1 MGYFKDITDILSKK
15 YPNRKVFVISD
26 QHFDHRNIIKY
37 TRNELFDSSDIDTS
51 VKLMN
56 DYIIENHNKV
66 VGNDDIVIMLGDF
79 SFKNGIDRLSE
90 LTSKLN
96 GHKYLIMGNHDYLE
110 KPDFYLKAGFED
122 VFFFPVKFNDD
133 YFSHYP
139 LNASIESWN
148 RPNTVLY
155 NYLCNEFKKNNYG
168 INYHGHQHSFIDNG
182 TREKNVACELIDYK
196 PVFVG
201 MTKSSSE
208 LNIIDKPFLDD
219 EFFDIIHEIM
229 SRFNN
234 YQENDLITD
243 YLYTI
248 LLDVL
253 TLYKEQIIAFGSV
266 MLNKKYNF
274 NFNVSDLDVTKL
286 FDSKSSIQ
294 TNRNSFKKF
303 GNEIYEKIVKIN
315 GFNPDFY
322 KKIDFICILSF
333 IYASHNSRFKGYLD
347 MNILLD
353 DFYKSDDFIVENGS
367 SLVEQLASK
376 VGISKPNNF
385 KYPKFSIQTTNKFA
399 DIVNCFLQY
408 IYTTDPE
415 KKALALK
422 KTQKIIDKVDFST
435 QIDFD
440 KLQNMLIR
448 YLLRNIY
455 FYESCGRKKESDLVL
470 INKKID
476 IPDTITKNSEV
487 GDMLGTIVN
496 SSDYINILEL
506 IQDSNNKK
514 KEITYILKY
523 YK

>member
-1 MGYFKDITDILSKK
+1 MGYFKDISDVLAKK
-15 YPNRKVFVISD
+15 YPDRKVFVISD
-26 QHFDHRNIIKY
+26 EHFDHKNIIGI
-37 TRNELFDSSDIDTS
+37 TRSDLFGTGEDAVDKMNE
-51 VKLMN
+51 
-56 DYIIENHNKV
+56 YIITKHNSV
-66 VGNDDIVIMLGDF
+66 VGPDDIVIMLGDF
-79 SFKNGIDRLSE
+79 SFKTGIERLTE

-96 GHKYLIMGNHDYLE
+96 GHKYLIMGNHDKDERPDLYLR
-110 KPDFYLKAGFED
+110 AGFED
-122 VFFFPVKFNDD
+122 VFLTPIKFNGDF
-133 YFSHYP
+133 YSHYP
-139 LNASIESWN
+139 LNASRESN
-148 RPNTVLY
+148 DRPNTVLY
-155 NYLCNEFKKNNYG
+155 NLLLKEFSDSTSG
-168 INYHGHQHSFIDNG
+168 INFHGHQHELVCNG
-182 TREKNVACELIDYK
+182 EMEKNVACEVIDYE
-196 PVFVG
+196 PLLVG
-201 MTKSSSE
+201 RTKSYLGKDE
-208 LNIIDKPFLDD
+208 LPFVDE
-219 EFFDIIHEIM
+219 EFFEVVHKVM
-229 SRFNN
+229 SRFSHLKEQSVIN
-234 YQENDLITD
+234 D
-243 YLYTI
+243 YLYTSVLD
-248 LLDVL
+248 LLSVYEDD
-253 TLYKEQIIAFGSV
+253 IAAFGSV
-266 MLNKKYNF
+266 LLNKKYDF
-274 NFNVSDLDVTKL
+274 NFTPSDLDVTRI
-286 FDSKSSIQ
+286 FDSSK
-294 TNRNSFKKF
+294 TKRANTYAFKKF